1 MRTASQ
7 KVGKHFFSIV
17 CTLRLLGGTC
27 VKLYFVQKHFL
38 DSLVQ
43 FLHYAPW
50 NLGVEITAFSVGS
63 VSINVCFEQLVSL
76 LLRTLLLLC
85 V

>member
-1 MRTASQ
+1 MRTALQ
-7 KVGKHFFSIV
+7 KVSKHSFSIV
-17 CTLRLLGGTC
+17 CTLQLLGG
-27 VKLYFVQKHFL
+27 VKLYFVKKHFL
-38 DSLVQ
+38 DSLGQ

-63 VSINVCFEQLVSL
+63 VSTNVCFEHLVSL